1 MSSVFSTSNVL
12 QIGPIDSSPIPSS
25 GVNPVSLIES
35 PSTPNFVYY
44 KFVINARYTV
54 AVAQGFTLD
63 KLYYTIVGN
72 GGLGGAKNNT
82 NQPSQGSCGGGG
94 GGGLVFPLNALA
106 TATPPINISGVRDF
120 TVDITG
126 TTAQLNVISYQ
137 DINGDYIS
145 IQALRG
151 NQGVNGIKGPP
162 STQPGV
168 PGATGGAGGAGGM
181 NQSGMI
187 ANTFASSGGF
197 GGIGGAGVPPP
208 GAPSSA
214 AIIGPS
220 GSRGNSQP
228 SGSTSDGVTVTFADN
243 TRALIGKPGAGG
255 NNSSDP
261 NNANLGNGLA
271 GEPGFVLLYYNSLD
285 VRQI

>member
-1 MSSVFSTSNVL
+1 MFSASNVL
-12 QIGPIDSSPIPSS
+12 QIGPIGSSPVPAN
-25 GVNPVSLIES
+25 GVNPVSGIES
-35 PSTPNFVYY
+35 DATKNFVYY
-44 KFVINARYTV
+44 KFVNNAEYTV
-54 AVAQGFTLD
+54 ALAKGFTLD

-94 GGGLVFPLNALA
+94 GGGLVFPLAALSS
-106 TATPPINISGVRDF
+106 ATPPINISGVMNF
-120 TVDITG
+120 KVNISSSS
-126 TTAQLNVISYQ
+126 QLNVISYQ
-137 DINGDYIS
+137 DINGDNIS

-151 NQGVNGIKGPP
+151 NQGLNGIAGPP
-162 STQPGV
+162 SQQPGV

-214 AIIGPS
+214 AIIGLS
-220 GSRGNSQP
+220 GSRGSSLP
-228 SGSTSDGVTVTFADN
+228 SGSTSNGVVVAFADN
-243 TRALIGKPGAGG
+243 TTATIGKPGVGG
-255 NNSSDP
+255 NNSSNP
-261 NNANLGNGLA
+261 SNATLGSGQG